1 MAPLRY
7 AAKFDPFL
15 SNFPWIVPEWRAGDQ
30 ILPSGNLAGTG
41 TVARTRGGARTGKTA
56 RRRGPAVTD

>member
-15 SNFPWIVPEWRAGDQ
+15 SSEMKGKDQ
-30 ILPSGNLAGTG
+30 ILPSGNLACN
-41 TVARTRGGARTGKTA
+41 VEILLV
-56 RRRGPAVTD
+56 GPSVTPAAPQIGEEGLLRLQC